1 MGWSKRWF
9 RSNDGMERQA
19 MDGMERAMDW
29 MERAM
34 DWMGRWD
41 GVPSNGWDGTS
52 ERWNR
57 VSNETEQVVMDG
69 KRWMGWIDGWLV
81 T

>member
-29 MERAM
+29 MERALFRLNDGMERRAM
-34 DWMGRWD
+34 DGMEQAR
-41 GVPSNGWDGTS
+41 DGT
-52 ERWNR
+52 E
-57 VSNETEQVVMDG
+57 
-69 KRWMGWIDGWLV
+69 
-81 T
+81 